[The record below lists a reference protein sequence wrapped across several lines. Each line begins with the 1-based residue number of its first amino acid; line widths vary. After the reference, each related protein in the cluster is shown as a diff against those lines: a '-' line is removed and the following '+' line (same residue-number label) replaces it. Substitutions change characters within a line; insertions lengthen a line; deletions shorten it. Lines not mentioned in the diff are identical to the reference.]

1 MHISLKQL
9 QDLTIHV
16 FEPEARFAP
25 KELVVNGRKGR
36 RVVVVLARDGK
47 HYRVLDMDYPS
58 WRERD
63 DDEDREGTEM
73 ETEGVGEDGD
83 TVMSGL

>member
-1 MHISLKQL
+1 MQ
-9 QDLTIHV
+9 QCTIHV
-16 FEPEARFAP
+16 FEREGRFTPA
-25 KELVVNGRKGR
+25 KLVVNGRKER

-58 WRERD
+58 RAE
-63 DDEDREGTEM
+63 EEEGEGMTEV
-73 ETEGVGEDGD
+73 EGEIGEDGD